1 VPTNDSAHEAGAIEQ
16 AESLLRL
23 LVDSETF
30 RAAPVMRSL
39 LLYLWQHK
47 SESISEYA
55 VAVHALGRP
64 SDFDPKTDA
73 TVRVQVARLRAKLKE
88 FYERELPSFPLRLSI
103 PLGGHEVEWAHVASV
118 SSVETSGFVQLPRFY
133 RGVVIGSVLAGTL
146 LSILCVVLV
155 FWNRNLKASLPA
167 LPPQPRFWRTFLAD
181 GKGATIVLPN
191 PLFFRWSSNPNILV
205 RDVRVSEFQDWPSS
219 DFIRQLSEKWG
230 PPTLNQIYVP
240 VLQLKAAVKLFQHME
255 DLGQHPELTD
265 SPNLPA
271 ESAGAKNTIFLGIPR
286 YYPTGHRV
294 TQILEKMNFSVIGY
308 EPTVIKNKNPRQGEA
323 AEYREADYS
332 TEHKVVPELI
342 ILLPAM
348 SNGARTLVLLGSN
361 AMAFTSMLVAPE
373 GLKVL
378 EKYWSD
384 AGSPDSWELLIQA
397 EVNGETVLRVTPQAI
412 HAIASNFWN

>member
-1 VPTNDSAHEAGAIEQ
+1 
-16 AESLLRL
+16 
-23 LVDSETF
+23 
-30 RAAPVMRSL
+30 
-39 LLYLWQHK
+39 
-47 SESISEYA
+47 
-55 VAVHALGRP
+55 
-64 SDFDPKTDA
+64 
-73 TVRVQVARLRAKLKE
+73 
-88 FYERELPSFPLRLSI
+88 
-103 PLGGHEVEWAHVASV
+103 
-118 SSVETSGFVQLPRFY
+118 
-133 RGVVIGSVLAGTL
+133 
-146 LSILCVVLV
+146 
-155 FWNRNLKASLPA
+155 
-167 LPPQPRFWRTFLAD
+167 
-181 GKGATIVLPN
+181 
-191 PLFFRWSSNPNILV
+191 
-205 RDVRVSEFQDWPSS
+205 
-219 DFIRQLSEKWG
+219 
-230 PPTLNQIYVP
+230 
-240 VLQLKAAVKLFQHME
+240 
-255 DLGQHPELTD
+255 LTD

-271 ESAGAKNTIFLGIPR
+271 ESTGAKNTIFLGIPR

-412 HAIASNFWN
+412 HVIASNFWN